1 MLRAARHK
9 GHTFAMVMGS
19 RASPSSV
26 RRSGIVNFDLL
37 FNIIDDLDNQ
47 LNLLLEANA
56 PRTDGKTGRVDP
68 DWPASTPSSA
78 QLQERRRHQGND
90 YNKSGDLDFTIHK
103 TLDGDKKTWRRHSA
117 ACSEQP
123 GNNEGN
129 AMRKT
134 PAGNCNT
141 NKGTPSE
148 TGTPRETGTPINS
161 MTPRRRLSCN
171 TTLTMESESSC
182 TRRQHQHIPSVAFT
196 AAIHPEMSTPA
207 INGSSDRK
215 WSIPSP
221 KKLPTG
227 CTQALRHLFMPP
239 TCSSTPPTLS
249 IIPSDMHAPQTTI
262 SGPID
267 IDGSLELNRS
277 IQGYKMHPTASS
289 LPKES
294 SLHPPHAVQQPMA
307 AANKILVLLSTKPTY
322 NTSIPPSIPNSYTAS
337 TDFVHTVHLLQHS
350 SHTLQPV
357 DQHFYKDFVS
367 SGITPTPDTII
378 PTGQCNGPGIFSP
391 GHHTSLQ
398 LILCTPCILPSII
411 PSFLS
416 PFTMYQYQRCLL
428 TPFFTPDTDPTSHLP
443 YPTRA
448 PTFTLSNTN

>member
-1 MLRAARHK
+1 MFRAARHK

-68 DWPASTPSSA
+68 DWPATPSSA

-90 YNKSGDLDFTIHK
+90 YNKSGHLDVTIHK

-123 GNNEGN
+123 GNSEGN

-277 IQGYKMHPTASS
+277 IQGYMQDASCS
-289 LPKES
+289 ILFTQGILS
-294 SLHPPHAVQQPMA
+294 PPATRGA
-307 AANKILVLLSTKPTY
+307 AAYGCCQQDSGATKHQTH
-322 NTSIPPSIPNSYTAS
+322 IQHHAA
-337 TDFVHTVHLLQHS
+337 FHLQ
-350 SHTLQPV
+350 
-357 DQHFYKDFVS
+357 FR
-367 SGITPTPDTII
+367 TPTPLQ
-378 PTGQCNGPGIFSP
+378 PTSC
-391 GHHTSLQ
+391 T
-398 LILCTPCILPSII
+398 LCTFSNI
-411 PSFLS
+411 PLTLS
-416 PFTMYQYQRCLL
+416 NRLISTSTKISCHPA
-428 TPFFTPDTDPTSHLP
+428 SHLP
-443 YPTRA
+443 PTPSYQPGNAMVRESLLPA
-448 PTFTLSNTN
+448 TIPHSS